1 MRLERQSVFAI
12 VAMLLFSLGMGFMW
26 IMTHGFGES
35 FGVGFAVGGLFGM
48 ALTFAAVGW
57 RRPEA
62 LQSRTA
68 ADVQPS
74 LGREEPGVIRA
85 ERRRP

>member
-1 MRLERQSVFAI
+1 MRLDRQSVFAI
-12 VAMLLFSLGMGFMW
+12 VAMLVFSLGMGALWVML
-26 IMTHGFGES
+26 HGFGEN
-35 FGVGFAVGGLFGM
+35 FGVGFGVGMLSGI

-68 ADVQPS
+68 ADVLPPV
-74 LGREEPGVIRA
+74 GPGAPEVTRA
-85 ERRRP
+85 SRHRP